1 MKLDVCWF
9 ILASVFSLLGALEAG
24 TTAYYLLNWREFWND
39 IVVEVKQDM
48 GEEFD
53 QETTD
58 RVYKNFEDYDYVGYI
73 VIGVAALWLLCALLT
88 CFYAGSYKRFLREQA
103 VLTAAVATSSV
114 GTQKIGNRSSGV
126 EQPRGG
132 GDDDEFNRDYP
143 TDTRTMLSDLSFNEQ
158 EESVV

>member
-9 ILASVFSLLGALEAG
+9 IVASVFSLLGALEAG

-39 IVVEVKQDM
+39 IVAEVKDDM

-58 RVYKNFEDYDYVGYI
+58 RVYKNFEDYDFVGYI
-73 VIGVAALWLLCALLT
+73 AIGVAVLWLLCALFT

-103 VLTAAVATSSV
+103 AAAAAAAGSSV
-114 GTQKIGNRSSGV
+114 GTQKIGNMNTP

-132 GDDDEFNRDYP
+132 DDPNRDYP
-143 TDTRTMLSDLSFNEQ
+143 TDTRTMLSDLSYYD
-158 EESVV
+158 EESVA